1 MDDIVAQFV
10 AVTSSEVPTAQQYL
24 EASDWQ
30 LETAVE
36 LYFASGGADASGN
49 PPPNPVSAEDE
60 VREAMSGYDD
70 QLIDDEAQMMND
82 YLRDSRRARARARPR
97 NIFNQARDVDLDE
110 SSMSRHEKR
119 LAGLFRPPFDLI
131 SDVPLDEAREMAQQQ
146 HKLVM
151 VNVQDSGEFA
161 CQRLNRD
168 LWRSEH
174 LKDLIF
180 KNFVF
185 LQYDIEDPDGEDY
198 RNLYQFETFPHIA
211 IIDPWTGEQQKVWS
225 RVPAE
230 SEFIEDVVDFVATL
244 PNESEEDD
252 DEGEGEDNKKEKQEE
267 GQKVPQSSTS
277 TLSTGAEPAPE
288 KPEEVSNT
296 TRADTEPSESSK
308 IAAIPPL
315 DAPEPPMGPEATR
328 IQLRYGDGKRIVRRF
343 LLSDPV
349 SNVYGIAKHILQF
362 DGSITLTSERRD
374 LKTEIDKTVEEANLK
389 NSTVLV
395 EQD

>member
-10 AVTSSEVPTAQQYL
+10 AVTSCEVPTAQQYL

-30 LETAVE
+30 LENAVE

-49 PPPNPVSAEDE
+49 PPPNPVSAEDD

-82 YLRDSRRARARARPR
+82 YIRDTRRARARARPR
-97 NIFNQARDVDLDE
+97 NIFNQARDGDLDE
-110 SSMSRHEKR
+110 SNMSRHEKR

-174 LKDLIF
+174 LKDLIY

-198 RNLYQFETFPHIA
+198 RDLYQFDTFPHIA

-244 PNESEEDD
+244 PNESEE
-252 DEGEGEDNKKEKQEE
+252 EEEEEKEEDHKEEEEQKKSPNVPESSASSANNAPSDSEK
-267 GQKVPQSSTS
+267 
-277 TLSTGAEPAPE
+277 AD
-288 KPEEVSNT
+288 EVSN
-296 TRADTEPSESSK
+296 APSSLSGV
-308 IAAIPPL
+308 AAIPPL

-349 SNVYGIAKHILQF
+349 SDVYGVAKHVLQF
-362 DGSITLTSERRD
+362 NGSVTLTSERRD
-374 LKTEIDKTVEEANLK
+374 LKSELDKTVGEANLK

-395 EQD
+395 EKD